1 MIRAGG
7 DWYAFEQRLALLK
20 SDWGDSL
27 VGAGLGDEDW
37 RSRLDEVLRAKP

>member
-1 MIRAGG
+1 VIRAGG